1 MDTNNCKERFVKI
14 FLSVLIVLSAS
25 TFLHSQI
32 TISQSQFL
40 ELLTPGKLL
49 YTDEGSTGIFNI
61 GGINGPNIYDFT
73 SVNLQNLLA
82 VNNYEVSQIPE
93 LAGRY
98 PSNAT
103 IFGDGLQ
110 NIVNNPIF
118 LSINDSTYVLG
129 KATVESI
136 YRFVHK
142 LPYELYASFPMN
154 FQQIFSQSINVYDTT
169 YDLSWQV
176 LSTDFYNT
184 LVDVKIDGYGTL
196 KLPGKDLECLRVK
209 REYSWFQFKEF
220 NYITREGVIVYVTD
234 IPLNEPDT
242 GYVNGYRQLLLAES
256 FVSVEDE
263 NTIPTQF
270 SLEQNYP
277 NPFNPSTT
285 ISYQLPEASDV
296 TLKIFNTLG
305 EEVATLINNEY
316 ISAGEHS
323 SLFIVNSS
331 LPSGVYFYKMTGGN
345 YSETKKMLL
354 LR

>member
-1 MDTNNCKERFVKI
+1 MDTKNCKERFVKI

-73 SVNLQNLLA
+73 SVNLQNLSS
-82 VNNYEVSQIPE
+82 VNNYEVSQIPA
-93 LAGRY
+93 LAARY

-154 FQQIFSQSINVYDTT
+154 FQQIFSQSIDVYDTT
-169 YDLSWQV
+169 YNLNWQV

-184 LVDVKIDGYGTL
+184 LINVSIDGYGTL

-256 FVSVEDE
+256 FVNVEDE
-263 NTIPTQF
+263 NTIPTKF

-285 ISYQLPEASDV
+285 ISFSIPERSYVNLKVYDVLGNEVV
-296 TLKIFNTLG
+296 TL
-305 EEVATLINNEY
+305 V
-316 ISAGEHS
+316 SAERDAGNHT
-323 SLFIVNSS
+323 VNFYASE
-331 LPSGVYFYKMTGGN
+331 LPSGVYFYKMTSGN
-345 YSETKKMLL
+345 YSEIKKMMVLK
-354 LR
+354 